1 MPHSPSVIF
10 LNFIVPVKSTPPAKF
25 SLFKIATLLSIF
37 SWGWSD
43 ALLCLIFIICLL
55 HSRHCVKYF
64 TSIIACNLP
73 ISLLTEVLLTALN
86 RKGEWGRGRNAIQE
100 GHLTGWR
107 QMGIQSQ
114 AGLTEETTVLILP
127 YCLCLA
133 QAVSLKAD
141 VRNPALLLYPMAPP
155 LPAILG
161 ILGLLSQCPAAPVS
175 DEAWSNLTH
184 PFRVLC
190 STTL

>member
-1 MPHSPSVIF
+1 MPHSPSVVF

-86 RKGEWGRGRNAIQE
+86 RKGEWGRVRNAIQE

-127 YCLCLA
+127 YSMPCPGC
-133 QAVSLKAD
+133 VSQGRCQESCSLT
-141 VRNPALLLYPMAPP
+141 VPYGSAPP
-155 LPAILG
+155 RHPRHPWFTQSVPCRPSLW
-161 ILGLLSQCPAAPVS
+161 
-175 DEAWSNLTH
+175 WSL
-184 PFRVLC
+184 V
-190 STTL
+190 